1 MRAQVAHL
9 AQRAG
14 GGAGAEGGGLAA
26 RSALGGLVPEA
37 LLHMLASYGAGAF
50 AAALVGDS
58 DTPELIWTHRM
69 RAQRLVPE
77 ACAAPAPAAPR
88 RPECAPAP
96 GAWTRLG
103 SVVATTSLQAIEG
116 VSTQG
121 CHACVWD

>member
-1 MRAQVAHL
+1 MLAHAAFPDSQAVHL
-9 AQRAG
+9 AQRTG
-14 GGAGAEGGGLAA
+14 GAAGAEGGTLTQ

-77 ACAAPAPAAPR
+77 V
-88 RPECAPAP
+88 RPSWA
-96 GAWTRLG
+96 
-103 SVVATTSLQAIEG
+103 S
-116 VSTQG
+116 
-121 CHACVWD
+121 